1 MAKRAFQLLLV
12 ACLAAGTL
20 WAANDPFVGKW
31 KLNPSK
37 SKLTDQMKV
46 EAIGANKYAIDFG
59 GGATENIV
67 ADGTD
72 QPGQDAPGPRKA
84 NRASSSR
91 DHIPDPAR
99 APA

>member
-1 MAKRAFQLLLV
+1 MAKGAFQLLLV

-46 EAIGANKYAIDFG
+46 EAIGANKYALDFG
-59 GGATENIV
+59 GGK
-67 ADGTD
+67 
-72 QPGQDAPGPRKA
+72 Q
-84 NRASSSR
+84 
-91 DHIPDPAR
+91 
-99 APA
+99 